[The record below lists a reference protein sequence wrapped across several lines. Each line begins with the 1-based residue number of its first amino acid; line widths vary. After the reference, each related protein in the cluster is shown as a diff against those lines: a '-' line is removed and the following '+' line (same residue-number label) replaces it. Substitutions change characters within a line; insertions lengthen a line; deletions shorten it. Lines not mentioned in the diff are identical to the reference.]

1 MSIATS
7 SRLVCAVDVGT
18 RSARAGIIRVDGG
31 ALAREIC
38 AFPLLEGADRH
49 RTYYFSEIRRA
60 VRDAVSAAVRSAG
73 VEPAAITA
81 LGLSATCSLVLR
93 DSAGEPLSTDAAEG
107 DVIAWCDHR
116 AVDEARDCSDRPHEL
131 VARNGGFMSPEMQ
144 TPKLLWV
151 KRHRPTVWHRL
162 RQALD
167 LSDALVMDVTG
178 TPVRSLC
185 SMVAKWP
192 YDRGSGW
199 LNDYLEAIGLE
210 DLPGRAGS
218 SIAVRLPGEVAGS
231 LSAPA
236 AHAMGLSTGIPVAVG
251 MVDAFAGALGATGMT
266 SPNAAGNRLN
276 LITGTSN
283 VIMSVGSTRAGAS
296 GFWGPYRDV
305 ILPGAWVSEAG
316 QSAAGALLDHLLELW
331 SPGGGQ
337 SGPSHADVLQQITQ
351 LYASEGARLAGDIH
365 MLPDFA
371 GNRAPFGDAGARGL
385 ITGLPLESGMDALC
399 RVYWRGAVS
408 LALGIRQLLDHAG
421 TPWSGEALAMLGG
434 FSRTHLLVQLFAD
447 VTGRRMVCG
456 EAGDRVIAGTAALAL
471 KASGDSRDLA
481 SIAAE
486 LSGKAIV
493 FEPNPDAMHQFDRDY
508 RVFLLLQK
516 QRDAISQVY

>member
-1 MSIATS
+1 
-7 SRLVCAVDVGT
+7 
-18 RSARAGIIRVDGG
+18 
-31 ALAREIC
+31 
-38 AFPLLEGADRH
+38 
-49 RTYYFSEIRRA
+49 
-60 VRDAVSAAVRSAG
+60 
-73 VEPAAITA
+73 
-81 LGLSATCSLVLR
+81 
-93 DSAGEPLSTDAAEG
+93 
-107 DVIAWCDHR
+107 
-116 AVDEARDCSDRPHEL
+116 
-131 VARNGGFMSPEMQ
+131 MQ

-151 KRHRPTVWHRL
+151 KRHRPTVWQRL
-162 RQALD
+162 GQALD

-178 TPVRSLC
+178 MPVRSLC

-192 YDRGSGW
+192 YDGRSGW
-199 LNDYLEAIGLE
+199 LDDYLEGIGLG
-210 DLPGRAGS
+210 DLPGKVGS
-218 SIAVRLPGEVAGS
+218 RLPVRSPGEFAGP
-231 LSAPA
+231 LSTTA
-236 AHAMGLSTGIPVAVG
+236 ARGMGLSAGIPVAVG

-331 SPGGGQ
+331 SPSGAQ
-337 SGPSHADVLQQITQ
+337 SAPSHADVLQRLTQ

-365 MLPDFA
+365 ILPDFA
-371 GNRAPFGDAGARGL
+371 GNRAPLGDADARGL
-385 ITGLPLESGMDALC
+385 ITGLPLESGMNALC
-399 RVYWRGAVS
+399 RIYWRGAVS

-421 TPWSGEALAMLGG
+421 TPWSGETLAMLGG
-434 FSRTHLLVQLFAD
+434 FSRTPLLVQLFAD

-486 LSGKAIV
+486 LSGKVLA
-493 FEPNPDAMHQFDRDY
+493 FEPNPEAMHQFDRDY
-508 RVFLLLQK
+508 RVFRLLQT
-516 QRDAISQVY
+516 QREAISQVD